1 MPSSVDS
8 SVLAPPLSAVLLGAA
23 AAVQA
28 VRKGRS
34 LTDALA
40 ETPPALRPAVQA
52 ISFHAMRQLGWA
64 DAVKR
69 WCGARPDPCS
79 TRCCGWR

>member
-40 ETPPALRPAVQA
+40 ETPPAR
-52 ISFHAMRQLGWA
+52 
-64 DAVKR
+64 
-69 WCGARPDPCS
+69 CGARPDPCS

>member
-1 MPSSVDS
+1 MPSPVDS

-64 DAVKR
+64 DAVAETLVR
-69 WCGARPDPCS
+69 RSPGP
-79 TRCCGWR
+79 